1 MNNTTIEWA
10 EKVWNPVTGCDSV
23 SSGCQN
29 CYARSETKRLQ
40 FMIPEKYGN
49 GFKFTMHPKSLNEPF
64 KFKKPSIVFVN
75 SMSDLFHK
83 NISEE
88 FLLEVFKV
96 MNDTPQHTYLILTKR
111 PEQMLKYNDKINWT
125 ENIWMGVSVEND
137 KTTFRIDLLRQCNAK
152 TKFLSCEPLLTA
164 IPNMNLEN
172 IDWIIVGGESGRKSR
187 PMKKEWVT
195 DILNQCNKYRIPFFF
210 KQWGGKNKKKT
221 GNLLNGLLYHARPSI
236 KTK

>member
-10 EKVWNPVTGCDSV
+10 EKVWNPVTGCNSV
-23 SSGCQN
+23 SSGCDN

-40 FMIPEKYGN
+40 FMRPEKYSN
-49 GFKFTMHPKSLNEPF
+49 GFKFTMHPKSLIEPY
-64 KFKKPSIVFVN
+64 KYKKPSIIFVN

-83 NISEE
+83 NITEE

-125 ENIWMGVSVEND
+125 EHIWMGVSVEND
-137 KTTFRIDLLRQCNAK
+137 KTKFRIDLLRKCNAK

-187 PMKKEWVT
+187 PIKKEWVT